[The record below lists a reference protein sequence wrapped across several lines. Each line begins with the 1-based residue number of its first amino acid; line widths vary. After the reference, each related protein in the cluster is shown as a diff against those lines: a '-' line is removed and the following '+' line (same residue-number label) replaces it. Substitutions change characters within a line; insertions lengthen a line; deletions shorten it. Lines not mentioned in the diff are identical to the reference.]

1 MLDCQLFLRWDSF
14 PEEKKKIKCFHLVVL
29 AVFSFCT
36 EGKGKENSSA
46 MEASPLGEG
55 ERRSR

>member
-1 MLDCQLFLRWDSF
+1 MLDSQLFLRWDSF
-14 PEEKKKIKCFHLVVL
+14 PDEKKKKCFHLVVL
-29 AVFSFCT
+29 AIFSFCT

-55 ERRSR
+55 ERHSR